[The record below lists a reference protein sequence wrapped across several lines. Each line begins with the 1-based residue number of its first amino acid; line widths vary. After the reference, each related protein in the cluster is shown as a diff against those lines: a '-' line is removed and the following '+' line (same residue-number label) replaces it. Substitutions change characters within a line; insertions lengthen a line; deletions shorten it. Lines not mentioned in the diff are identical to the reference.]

1 MKLPELKNRKWN
13 YTALAFA
20 TPATMFLVLM
30 FVTSV
35 APFGEHTLLYSDMYH
50 QYFPFFKEFREAL
63 RSGDSLLWNWSAG
76 GGMDYLGLISY
87 YLGSPLNLLS
97 VLVPDSFVLD
107 YFTLLT
113 PIKLSLASGFFAIM
127 LKELY
132 GRDDLSL
139 VLFGSFYGMCAWGL
153 GYQWNI
159 MWVDTFAMLPLV
171 ALGTVLLLRD
181 KKYILYTITLTL
193 SILANY
199 YVGFFVCIFVL
210 LLFFCYELC
219 RFKSVWRFVQDF
231 CRIGVFT
238 VLAIGMTAI
247 LELPALAALQDTYS
261 SINKFPE
268 GFQVNMVTGEAVTAA
283 QEAWNAYKAA
293 KEETFL
299 AAFKEMVP
307 AAQQIL
313 ATLEAAEG
321 KLVPDVSE
329 MTAAGRHAVNIF
341 SAAKAAGE
349 EVFPL
354 WWDAIKASVRPV
366 MDGMKTVAGQMA
378 GGLTPTYIDGLPNI
392 YCGIFPV
399 ALAFLFLLT
408 RQVKFRDKLCSVL
421 LLLFFMNSFIIRQLD
436 YMWHGFHFTNQIPYR
451 FSFLFSFVLLY
462 MAYRAWLVRDELKI
476 WQILV
481 SGGLSLALLLINEE
495 KRSDATFMVFNLAFW
510 GLYLF
515 LMLYG
520 HKDLIPAPKEVHAPA
535 AVEEEPLKAEEE
547 ALSDAEL
554 MAMVD
559 ALIGDEAAATL
570 MEEPMPESAFPDE
583 PFAEEFE
590 EKPGLRARFPAPN
603 VRRSQAAMGIAAVM
617 VLELV
622 VNLLTFATTFSIYDY
637 DYPKKEA
644 AAESMF
650 QVMKDLENDENQFY
664 RAEVTHAQTLNDG
677 PLNGYN
683 GLSTF
688 TSSANVRV
696 TEFMEDL
703 GYAGHNSWNR
713 YLWIESSPVANL
725 FLNLKYMM
733 HRDGTPGENS
743 YFDVLHSYEGL
754 TLMENNAY
762 LPLGF
767 LANSQLADMDF
778 ERSGAAF
785 DLQNELFRSATGEQ
799 TDVWHY
805 VPRDDLA
812 VKASQDLTLTSV
824 NIGGYTGFQSGNSA
838 GKLTYT
844 YNITQTGFMCLDLTL
859 YAQKSFSVWHNGIKL
874 YSEGYSLPC
883 TLAVCDV
890 KPGDTVELIVEC
902 ALNVNSAI
910 YVKAAVLDETVFRAG
925 YEKLAAST
933 LELTKFSTTQIR
945 GVIDCNRDGLLYTSI
960 PQCGNERTEQ
970 SVDEEGNF
978 IRATTSPEGNWV
990 AYVDGVRTPIKLVG
1004 NAMVAVELTE
1014 GIHEIEFRYENR
1026 AFEYGKLITL
1036 GCATVFIGI
1045 AVIDYLLRRRK
1056 DQLAQQLEEETEND

>member
-1 MKLPELKNRKWN
+1 MKLPELKKRKWN

-20 TPATMFLVLM
+20 TPAAMLLVLM

-35 APFGEHTLLYSDMYH
+35 APFGEYTLLYSDMYH

-76 GGMDYLGLISY
+76 MGMDYLGLISY
-87 YLGSPLNLLS
+87 YLASPLNLLS

-113 PIKLSLASGFFAIM
+113 PIKLSLASGFFAIL
-127 LKELY
+127 LKKLY

-139 VLFGSFYGMCAWGL
+139 VLFGSFYGMCAWAL

-171 ALGTVLLLRD
+171 VLGTILLLRD
-181 KKYILYTITLTL
+181 KKYILYTITLAL

-210 LLFFCYELC
+210 LLFFCYEIC
-219 RFKSVWRFVQDF
+219 RFKGVWRFLRDF
-231 CRIGVFT
+231 CRIAIFT

-268 GFQVNMVTGEAVTAA
+268 GFQLNMVSGEAVTAA
-283 QEAWNAYKAA
+283 QEAWNAFKTA
-293 KEETFL
+293 KE
-299 AAFKEMVP
+299 
-307 AAQQIL
+307 
-313 ATLEAAEG
+313 
-321 KLVPDVSE
+321 
-329 MTAAGRHAVNIF
+329 
-341 SAAKAAGE
+341 AGE
-349 EVFPL
+349 ETFPL
-354 WWDAIKASVRPV
+354 WWEAIKASFPPV
-366 MDGMKTVAGQMA
+366 MEGMKTVAGQMA

-392 YCGIFPV
+392 YCGVFPV

-408 RQVKFRDKLCSVL
+408 RQVKLRDKFCCVL

-436 YMWHGFHFTNQIPYR
+436 YIWHGFHFTNQIPYR

-462 MAYRAWLVRDELKI
+462 MAYRAWLVRDALKI

-481 SGGLSLALLLINEE
+481 AGGLSLGLLLINEE
-495 KRSDATFMVFNLAFW
+495 MHTDAAFLVFNLAFL
-510 GLYLF
+510 GLYLV

-520 HKDLIPAPKEVHAPA
+520 HKDLLPEPKAEAAEEAPA
-535 AVEEEPLKAEEE
+535 QAPPAAEMTPEDAAWEQKVEQLLAAQRERE
-547 ALSDAEL
+547 AQEDP
-554 MAMVD
+554 
-559 ALIGDEAAATL
+559 ALRIDPA
-570 MEEPMPESAFPDE
+570 DE
-583 PFAEEFE
+583 PFAEEFQE
-590 EKPGLRARFPAPN
+590 EKPGLRELLPEPP
-603 VRRSQAAMGIAAVM
+603 VRRRHAALGIAAVM
-617 VLELV
+617 TLELV
-622 VNLLTFATTFSIYDY
+622 VNVLTFASTFSIYDY

-650 QVMKDLENDENQFY
+650 QVMKELENDENQFY

-677 PLNGYN
+677 PLNGYH

-703 GYAGHNSWNR
+703 GYAGRNSWNR
-713 YLWIESSPVANL
+713 YCWEESSPVANL

-767 LANSQLADMDF
+767 LANSALADVDF
-778 ERSGAAF
+778 SKNASAF
-785 DLQNELFRSATGEQ
+785 DLQNVLFEAAAGEEK
-799 TDVWHY
+799 DVWTY
-805 VPRDDLA
+805 VPRR
-812 VKASQDLTLTSV
+812 DLTVTASDSITVTSAG
-824 NIGGYTGFQSGNSA
+824 IDGYTGFKSDASG
-838 GKLTYT
+838 GKITYT
-844 YNITQTGFMCLDLTL
+844 YTISQSGFMCLDLTL
-859 YAQKSFSVWHNGIKL
+859 YAQKNFSVWHNGIRL
-874 YSEGYSLPC
+874 YSESYSLPC
-883 TLAVCDV
+883 TMAVCDV
-890 KPGDTVELIVEC
+890 QPGDTVELIVEC
-902 ALNVNSAI
+902 ATNVSSAI
-910 YVKAAVLDETVFRAG
+910 YVKAAVLNDRVFRAG
-925 YEKLAAST
+925 YETLAAST
-933 LELTKFSTTQIR
+933 LELTHFSNTEIR
-945 GVIDCNRDGLLYTSI
+945 GVIDCNRNGLLYTSI
-960 PQCGNERTEQ
+960 PQCGNERTE
-970 SVDEEGNF
+970 EKTNAEGKLEPP
-978 IRATTSPEGNWV
+978 TTSPEGNWV

-1014 GIHEIEFRYENR
+1014 GVHEIEFRYENK
-1026 AFEYGKLITL
+1026 AFEAGRLISL
-1036 GCATVFIGI
+1036 GCATVFGGI
-1045 AVIDYLLRRRK
+1045 ALIDYLLRRRK
-1056 DQLAQQLEEETEND
+1056 KLTAEQ